1 MEGKEIL
8 AVVDSVSSEKGLE
21 KDVIFVAMEL
31 AIASASQRHFHE
43 DAQLLVEVDR
53 ESGEFITKRKWEV
66 LDESDEEFHRES
78 HISPSESSSSKRAKA
93 SPPSPLAHDH
103 HILCSDKCAT
113 ALPSS
118 SAVSADTSP
127 NTVVA
132 PVPSD

>member
-21 KDVIFVAMEL
+21 KNVIFVAMEL

-66 LDESDEEFHRES
+66 LDENDEEFHRES
-78 HISPSESSSSKRAKA
+78 HISPSESSMEIGELYSEQVDNVTFGRIETQAA
-93 SPPSPLAHDH
+93 A
-103 HILCSDKCAT
+103 
-113 ALPSS
+113 
-118 SAVSADTSP
+118 
-127 NTVVA
+127 
-132 PVPSD
+132 